1 MLVAYCITSVG
12 LGTFQLFQPKIAPQ
26 FGSEDP
32 PLWCFEVA
40 GWALLRRILSFLFFA
55 QRIRQ
60 QRRARLRWA
69 TSKMRPCMEWGPQ
82 GFNVLLQI
90 LNFPIGPWASLFL
103 QCCPGWYAKVD

>member
-40 GWALLRRILSFLFFA
+40 GWALLRRILSFFVFRPKNSSTTASTFEVGHFKDEAMHGVGASRLQSVASDFEFPHGPMGQFVFA
-55 QRIRQ
+55 MLP
-60 QRRARLRWA
+60 RLV
-69 TSKMRPCMEWGPQ
+69 C
-82 GFNVLLQI
+82 
-90 LNFPIGPWASLFL
+90 
-103 QCCPGWYAKVD
+103 